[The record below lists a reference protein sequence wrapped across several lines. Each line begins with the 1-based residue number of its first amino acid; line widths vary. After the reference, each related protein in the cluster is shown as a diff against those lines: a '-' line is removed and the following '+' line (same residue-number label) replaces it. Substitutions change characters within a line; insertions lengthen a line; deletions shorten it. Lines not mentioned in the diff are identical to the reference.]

1 MEVSESKTIHRSGIG
16 SITSLIA
23 SNEIHPI
30 VQPMPGHSD
39 WAPRHRDRAV
49 YSRRHPATAQILC
62 TTAPFLQS
70 RAALASSPPLRP
82 RLLVPALVMAAGAA
96 TRKRKYAFAAG
107 GGPSPTAAGG
117 KKRVAAGGGPS
128 STAAG
133 GKKRAAAIGGG
144 HQEARGGLYLVDRG
158 ALDERQQR
166 PRALLLLVVPH
177 GAAAGS
183 PNPSG
188 GS

>member
-1 MEVSESKTIHRSGIG
+1 
-16 SITSLIA
+16 
-23 SNEIHPI
+23 
-30 VQPMPGHSD
+30 
-39 WAPRHRDRAV
+39 
-49 YSRRHPATAQILC
+49 
-62 TTAPFLQS
+62 
-70 RAALASSPPLRP
+70 
-82 RLLVPALVMAAGAA
+82 MAAGAP
-96 TRKRKYAFAAG
+96 THKRKYAFAAG